1 MDLNLVHVFVAVVDR
16 GSFVGA
22 SKALSLPT
30 SNVSRYVSQL
40 EKQLNCRL
48 LERSTR
54 NMRITEAGRLLYQHA
69 KPLLESLELAELTL
83 TSQQAVLSGTLKLC
97 IPGEFGPGILGPV
110 LADFAQH
117 HPEVEIQCNTGLP
130 GSEILRDDID
140 LAIVFNRG
148 LLDDSS
154 LIARKIASLNS
165 MVVASPELLKQT
177 GTPALTRQLKQLPCI
192 TTLSVLKGQP
202 WQFIDKSGNLHK
214 VAVSS
219 RYKVNSGELARTAA
233 LRGVGFAILAEHGCR
248 KDIRSGQL
256 VEIALEMVPAP
267 LELLALYPS
276 RQYVPARV
284 RLFLERVQQ
293 RLEEI
298 DGFLV

>member
-22 SKALSLPT
+22 ATMLSLPT
-30 SNVSRYVSQL
+30 SNVSRYISQL

-54 NMRITEAGRLLYQHA
+54 NMRITEAGKLLYQHA
-69 KPLLESLELAELTL
+69 KPLLESLELAELIL

-97 IPGEFGPGILGPV
+97 LPGEFGPGVLGPI
-110 LADFAQH
+110 LADFAQS
-117 HPEVEIQCNTGLP
+117 HPQVEIQCNTGLP

-148 LLDDSS
+148 LLDNSS
-154 LIARKIASLNS
+154 LIARKIASMTS
-165 MVVASPELLKQT
+165 VVVASPELLKQI
-177 GTPALTRQLKQLPCI
+177 GIPKLTRQLKQLPCV

-202 WQFIDKSGNLHK
+202 WQFIDKSGSLHK

-233 LRGVGFAILAEHGCR
+233 LRGIGLAILAESGCR
-248 KDIRSGQL
+248 DDIESGRL
-256 VEIALEMVPAP
+256 VKVEFEMVPAP

-284 RLFLERVQQ
+284 RLFLELVQK
-293 RLEEI
+293 RLAEL
-298 DGFLV
+298 G